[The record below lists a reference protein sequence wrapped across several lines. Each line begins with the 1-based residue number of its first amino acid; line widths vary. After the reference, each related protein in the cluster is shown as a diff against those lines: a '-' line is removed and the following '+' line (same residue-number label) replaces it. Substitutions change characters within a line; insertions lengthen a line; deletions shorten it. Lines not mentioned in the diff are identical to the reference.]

1 MEASSAAELQWAGQ
15 EKMDTVPFEVVQWV
29 EVAKDRGRGRRGGE
43 STSSKKGQY
52 LTNMADH

>member
-29 EVAKDRGRGRRGGE
+29 EVAKDRGQGRGGGE
-43 STSSKKGQY
+43 STSSK
-52 LTNMADH
+52 